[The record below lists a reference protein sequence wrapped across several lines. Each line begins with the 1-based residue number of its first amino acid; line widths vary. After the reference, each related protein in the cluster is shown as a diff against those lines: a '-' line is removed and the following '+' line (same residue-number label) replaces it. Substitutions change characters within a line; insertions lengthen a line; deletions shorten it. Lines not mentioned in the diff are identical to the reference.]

1 MLVDPKHPSTAELM
15 ADPWFSRQILEWWKV
30 QQSAEVP
37 LSTPA
42 CITEMRRAYEQAA
55 VAAGSGVGEPE
66 LFTPFDPGI
75 ASPCPQCKGDLLP
88 QCACLSNVCVAIR
101 DNGVRDRR
109 RAKDAACAQPT
120 VQCKQCTGLKTSAR
134 AHCLSSQCVTLRAA
148 KALNKHASG
157 AKEVSGKRKGKEGG
171 PAGAKKHA
179 ATPTIAVIAVLPPAS
194 AHGPSTPPMLGSSS
208 TPDAQ
213 PQPSAIPGLC
223 LGQQDP
229 GLGKR
234 RSDNAV
240 GKQIKHGEA
249 KSQKAS
255 RKDGIANQPPARAS
269 KRANAGINKHRDM

>member
-1 MLVDPKHPSTAELM
+1 L
-15 ADPWFSRQILEWWKV
+15 I
-30 QQSAEVP
+30 
-37 LSTPA
+37 
-42 CITEMRRAYEQAA
+42 
-55 VAAGSGVGEPE
+55 
-66 LFTPFDPGI
+66 
-75 ASPCPQCKGDLLP
+75 
-88 QCACLSNVCVAIR
+88 
-101 DNGVRDRR
+101 
-109 RAKDAACAQPT
+109 
-120 VQCKQCTGLKTSAR
+120 
-134 AHCLSSQCVTLRAA
+134 SQCVTRRAA
-148 KALNKHASG
+148 KALNKRASS

-171 PAGAKKHA
+171 QSGSRSPAKKHS
-179 ATPTIAVIAVLPPAS
+179 ATPTIAVIAVLPPAH

-269 KRANAGINKHRDM
+269 KRANVGINKHRDM